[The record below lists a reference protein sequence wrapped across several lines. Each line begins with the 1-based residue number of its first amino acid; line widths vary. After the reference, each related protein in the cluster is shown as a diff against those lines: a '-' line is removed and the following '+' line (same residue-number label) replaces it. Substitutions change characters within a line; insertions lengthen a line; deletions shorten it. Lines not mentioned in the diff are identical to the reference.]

1 MLHHVLK
8 DSVGDI
14 TDEYDKDDD
23 AARREVDEVDGLTT
37 IEEFAELTGYVMP
50 EGPYDTVAGFFMAES
65 GQVPALGSTTTFS
78 LRPEENPEGPHAR
91 FTLEVSAVDGRRVEL
106 FPTGPRYKEL
116 IKEVLRSADSRTGY
130 SH

>member
-1 MLHHVLK
+1 MPSLWIASVPK
-8 DSVGDI
+8 DSQRRCWASHEAHLPQAVGN
-14 TDEYDKDDD
+14 

-78 LRPEENPEGPHAR
+78 LQPEENPEGPHAR
-91 FTLEVSAVDGRRVEL
+91 FTLEVSAVDGRRASW
-106 FPTGPRYKEL
+106 FA
-116 IKEVLRSADSRTGY
+116 LRREPILEGEDDA
-130 SH
+130 